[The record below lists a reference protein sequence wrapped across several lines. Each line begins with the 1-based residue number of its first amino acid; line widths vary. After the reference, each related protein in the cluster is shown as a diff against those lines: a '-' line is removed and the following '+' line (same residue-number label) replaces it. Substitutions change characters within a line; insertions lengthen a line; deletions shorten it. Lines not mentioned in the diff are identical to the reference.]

1 MIISEQF
8 PRYTDYNPLVP
19 VWCITPNR
27 GGCIH
32 RFFDTSPVSPSGR
45 YAALLRLPQEVQLPE
60 QGEAAEIVL
69 VDLTTAEERV
79 VAVTNGWEPQ
89 LGANVNWGADDETL
103 FYNDVDTAT
112 WEPFCAM
119 LNPCNGSIR
128 RLPGSVYRVSPDGG
142 TIISAC
148 AKRMRRTQFGYGVI
162 VPDERV
168 PRNFGLSDEDGLYKT
183 DLRTGERRLL
193 VSIRDVFDR
202 AVPAIDKS
210 RYENGE
216 VYGFHCKFNPQ
227 GDRLLFTMR
236 WFRTDE
242 TQPWNMLNDGI
253 VRFWVVT
260 MKADGSDIRVA
271 VGPEQWDKGGH
282 HINWFPSGDRLSM
295 NLCLDGDGRLYLA
308 QVNADG
314 TGLRKLID
322 GIPGSGHPTVHPN
335 GRHVLTDAYEKEPV
349 SYGDGTV
356 PLRLIDLAAGTETAI
371 VRVNVGNPGTQTS
384 SALRVDP
391 HPAWAPDDRHIVFNG
406 FVDGSRRVFI
416 ADLGRFV
423 AG

>member
-1 MIISEQF
+1 MHVSERF
-8 PRYTDYNPLVP
+8 PRYTDYNPGVP
-19 VWCITPNR
+19 VWCITPGK
-27 GGCIH
+27 GGNIH

-45 YAALLRLPQEVQLPE
+45 FVALLRLPQETRLPKP
-60 QGEAAEIVL
+60 GEPAEIVL

-79 VAVTNGWEPQ
+79 VAITHGWEPQ

-112 WEPFCAM
+112 WEPFCAV
-119 LNPCNGSIR
+119 LNPHSGTLR

-148 AKRMRRTQFGYGVI
+148 AMRMRRTQFGYGVI

-168 PRNFGLSDEDGLYKT
+168 PRNFGLSGEDGLYKT
-183 DLRTGERRLL
+183 DVRTGERRLL
-193 VSIRDVFDR
+193 VSIRDIFDR
-202 AVPAIDKS
+202 AAPAIDK
-210 RYENGE
+210 RQYENGE

-236 WFRTDE
+236 WFRTE
-242 TQPWNMLNDGI
+242 EAQPWNRLGEGG

-260 MKADGSDIRVA
+260 MKPDGSEIRVA
-271 VGPEQWDKGGH
+271 VGPEQWGKGGH

-295 NLCLDGDGRLYLA
+295 NLCLDGDGKLYLA
-308 QVNADG
+308 EVNSDG
-314 TGLRKLID
+314 TGLRKLIE

-335 GRHVLTDAYEKEPV
+335 GRHLLTDAYEKEPV
-349 SYGDGTV
+349 AYGDGTV

-391 HPAWAPDDRHIVFNG
+391 HPAWAPDNRHVVFNG
-406 FVDGSRRVFI
+406 YVEGARRVFV

-423 AG
+423 M